1 MNSYPLIR
9 CQPGDSILGWNDGK
23 HISVDQFL
31 ADAFSLSQN
40 LPNATWILNLCDNR
54 YRFLVGFAA
63 ALIKGQTNI
72 LPPNKTLKALQSIAS
87 QFPETY
93 CLTDTESQENLGLPV
108 FQYPSELKSVSKTL
122 DIPEIRASHVA
133 AIAFTSGSTGTPQPH
148 LKSWDSM
155 VRIARNTG
163 NRLIP
168 GNMEEVSIVATVPPQ
183 HMYGLET
190 SIMLPLQ
197 HKGAL
202 HGGRPFFPI
211 DIRDALETVPPDRM
225 LITTPTHLKAC
236 IESSVKFPKISLIIS
251 ATAPLSRK
259 LAENAEQL
267 LETRVFEIYGCTE
280 AGSLATRQ
288 STKSNAWKLL
298 DEINLTGNNDQSY
311 IEATYLPQPIKL
323 PDIIK
328 NGENGLFDLQGRSAD
343 LINIGGKRTSL
354 GELNYH
360 LNQIK
365 KVEDGAYFVPPQNDH
380 DHKRLIAFVVA
391 NELREEDILQA
402 LRQYLD
408 PVFLPRPIY
417 FVDHLPR
424 NSSGKLTRESLLE
437 TFSQYFS
444 KPA

>member
-1 MNSYPLIR
+1 MDSYPLIR

-23 HISVDQFL
+23 HVSVDQFL
-31 ADAFSLSQN
+31 ADTFSLSQI

-63 ALIKGQTNI
+63 ALIKRQTNI
-72 LPPNKTLKALQSIAS
+72 LPPNKTPKALQSIAS

-93 CLTDTESQENLGLPV
+93 CLTDIESQENLGLPV
-108 FQYPSELKSVSKTL
+108 LQYPSELKPVSKTL
-122 DIPEIRASHVA
+122 DIPEIAASHVA

-148 LKSWDSM
+148 LKRWDSM

-163 NRLIP
+163 HRLIP
-168 GNMEEVSIVATVPPQ
+168 GNIKEVSIVATVPPQ

-211 DIRDALETVPPDRM
+211 DIRDALETIPPDRI
-225 LITTPTHLKAC
+225 LITTPMHLKAC
-236 IESSVKFPKISLIIS
+236 IESSVKFPKISLVIS

-259 LAENAEQL
+259 LAENAERL
-267 LETRVFEIYGCTE
+267 LDTQIFEIYGCTE

-288 STKSNAWKLL
+288 TTKSNVWKLL
-298 DEINLTGNNDQSY
+298 DEINLTGNNDQCY
-311 IEATYLPQPIKL
+311 IEATYLPEPIKL

-328 NGENGLFDLQGRSAD
+328 NCENGLFELQGRSAD
-343 LINIGGKRTSL
+343 LINIGGKRASL
-354 GELNYH
+354 RELNYH
-360 LNQIK
+360 LNEIK

-437 TFSQYFS
+437 TFSQYF
-444 KPA
+444 